1 MTRFEPRTTGFGSNR
16 TTDYP
21 RCYHF
26 VAFLTLMS
34 SLFHSTLNQLLL
46 TSFSLT
52 HKHKRNVPLY
62 LSLSL
67 SLTRNDLCSL
77 THKLSLSL
85 HNSLSLS
92 LSFSYT
98 NTQTFFRFTALSLSL
113 ETSLTQNSFRS
124 MHTISYQS
132 HALCYYDT
140 ATHILLSLSLSLW
153 HFVLLIR
160 QHTPNF
166 YNKHFLSLTLT
177 QFFLSFSHFNFIP
190 SFSLSLSLSDKLS
203 LSLTLKRSRFLSLIL
218 QHDALSHTQILVHV
232 LYLILSHIWTN
243 FFLSLTFRIL

>member
-1 MTRFEPRTTGFGSNR
+1 
-16 TTDYP
+16 
-21 RCYHF
+21 
-26 VAFLTLMS
+26 MS
-34 SLFHSTLNQLLL
+34 LSISLS
-46 TSFSLT
+46 
-52 HKHKRNVPLY
+52 

-124 MHTISYQS
+124 IHTISYQS

-140 ATHILLSLSLSLW
+140 ATHILLSLSLW

-160 QHTPNF
+160 QHAPNF

-190 SFSLSLSLSDKLS
+190 SFSLSLPL
-203 LSLTLKRSRFLSLIL
+203 
-218 QHDALSHTQILVHV
+218 
-232 LYLILSHIWTN
+232 
-243 FFLSLTFRIL
+243 